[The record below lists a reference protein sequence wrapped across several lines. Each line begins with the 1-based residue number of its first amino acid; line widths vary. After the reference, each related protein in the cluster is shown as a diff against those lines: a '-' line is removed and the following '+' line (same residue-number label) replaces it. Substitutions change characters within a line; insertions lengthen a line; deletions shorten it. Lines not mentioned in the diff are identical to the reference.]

1 MESRLTACPGLM
13 MSDNEHTANNRSQ
26 PAEPIL
32 RPPALHPKPVPC
44 PREQPAM
51 KTHLASIWPGLLAAI
66 TLSVLF
72 SAAPAHAHG
81 QYPNMATAPASGI
94 LPTAATLNGNVSA
107 DSAPAT
113 AWFQWGTSSN
123 YGNSTAATNLPYTN
137 IALPVS
143 MMISNLTPNVT
154 YHFCVAASNS
164 YGLATGTD
172 MTFQTP
178 SIFTNLGAVLPGV
191 SLSSVAW
198 GDYDNDGLLDL
209 LLTGLLESG
218 SPISQVYHNNGNGTF
233 SLNTNAVLPGVYYG
247 SVAWGDYDNDG
258 RLDIL
263 LTGLTGFDAEYNPI
277 EISSVYHNNGDG
289 SFTLNTNAVLPGV
302 VSGCAAWGDYDNDGR
317 LDILLTG
324 DTGTQD
330 TNGNEILI
338 SRVYHNNGD
347 GSFSLNTNAVLP

>member
-113 AWFQWGTSSN
+113 AWFQWGTRLKLRQFHRP
-123 YGNSTAATNLPYTN
+123 GHARPQPWAECRRREQWPYS
-137 IALPVS
+137 V
-143 MMISNLTPNVT
+143 
-154 YHFCVAASNS
+154 
-164 YGLATGTD
+164 LAMGGAGGRKKER
-172 MTFQTP
+172 
-178 SIFTNLGAVLPGV
+178 LG
-191 SLSSVAW
+191 
-198 GDYDNDGLLDL
+198 
-209 LLTGLLESG
+209 
-218 SPISQVYHNNGNGTF
+218 
-233 SLNTNAVLPGVYYG
+233 
-247 SVAWGDYDNDG
+247 
-258 RLDIL
+258 
-263 LTGLTGFDAEYNPI
+263 
-277 EISSVYHNNGDG
+277 
-289 SFTLNTNAVLPGV
+289 
-302 VSGCAAWGDYDNDGR
+302 
-317 LDILLTG
+317 
-324 DTGTQD
+324 
-330 TNGNEILI
+330 
-338 SRVYHNNGD
+338 
-347 GSFSLNTNAVLP
+347 